1 MKHYSEDTI
10 FGGDFDHNSME
21 VGDSFDMNG
30 TRYTIERKFN
40 EGPLRNASAL
50 YAEGC
55 DPITAQY
62 LATGELP
69 G

>member
-1 MKHYSEDTI
+1 MANTNFDHPIYKAIAHDEDTT
-10 FGGDFDHNSME
+10 GELD
-21 VGDSFDMNG
+21 
-30 TRYTIERKFN
+30 TYTNLYRPF
-40 EGPLRNASAL
+40 PLRNASAL

>member
-1 MKHYSEDTI
+1 MANTN
-10 FGGDFDHNSME
+10 FDHPIYKAIAQLIEGGEDME
-21 VGDSFDMNG
+21 LNAFIDGGRGDL
-30 TRYTIERKFN
+30 YLEA
-40 EGPLRNASAL
+40 PRNASAL